1 VTWREDSSVFCQVLC
16 FCSVIEFFYAFVF
29 TGLRWKLLEMNLG
42 SLPLPILRLRVEYR
56 RLFGVARS
64 SQKTQR
70 HAMPE
75 RGVA

>member
-1 VTWREDSSVFCQVLC
+1 VAWREDSSVFCQVLC
-16 FCSVIEFFYAFVF
+16 FGSVIEFFYAFVF
-29 TGLRWKLLEMNLG
+29 PGLRWKLLEMNLG
-42 SLPLPILRLRVEYR
+42 SLTLPIPRLRIEYR